1 MKIAENFDQFVER
14 VSEAERTVLNSPA
27 GQALTEELLQM
38 KLAQNP
44 NMTAEEWAQTKSEF
58 MTFLFAMFV
67 KETPEAMKE
76 LGGHVWNALQEAPYP
91 PRNAKK
97 PAEGNYTPCG
107 LPRVLALSMA
117 RPAGFYPFSP
127 FWAAPWPVWLP
138 STITASTPAAAA
150 SAVAAST
157 VPTFSPASS

>member
-58 MTFLFAMFV
+58 MVFLFSALL
-67 KETPEAMKE
+67 KEQPELMKE
-76 LGGHVWNALQEAPYP
+76 LGGHVWNALQEAQ
-91 PRNAKK
+91 
-97 PAEGNYTPCG
+97 
-107 LPRVLALSMA
+107 
-117 RPAGFYPFSP
+117 
-127 FWAAPWPVWLP
+127 
-138 STITASTPAAAA
+138 
-150 SAVAAST
+150 
-157 VPTFSPASS
+157 

>member
-58 MTFLFAMFV
+58 MVFLFSALL
-67 KETPEAMKE
+67 KEQPELMKE
-76 LGGHVWNALQEAPYP
+76 LGGHVWNALQE
-91 PRNAKK
+91 
-97 PAEGNYTPCG
+97 
-107 LPRVLALSMA
+107 
-117 RPAGFYPFSP
+117 SP
-127 FWAAPWPVWLP
+127 
-138 STITASTPAAAA
+138 
-150 SAVAAST
+150 
-157 VPTFSPASS
+157 

>member
-27 GQALTEELLQM
+27 GQALTEELLKM

-44 NMTAEEWAQTKSEF
+44 NMTAEEDWAATSGTPCRKPRKS
-58 MTFLFAMFV
+58 
-67 KETPEAMKE
+67 
-76 LGGHVWNALQEAPYP
+76 

-107 LPRVLALSMA
+107 LPCVLALSMA
-117 RPAGFYPFSP
+117 RPAGFYSL
-127 FWAAPWPVWLP
+127 APSCVPSWVVWPP
-138 STITASTPAAAA
+138 STITTSTPVAAA

>member
-58 MTFLFAMFV
+58 MVFLFSALL
-67 KETPEAMKE
+67 KEQPELMNE
-76 LGGHVWNALQEAPYP
+76 LGGHVWNALQEAP
-91 PRNAKK
+91 
-97 PAEGNYTPCG
+97 
-107 LPRVLALSMA
+107 
-117 RPAGFYPFSP
+117 
-127 FWAAPWPVWLP
+127 
-138 STITASTPAAAA
+138 
-150 SAVAAST
+150 
-157 VPTFSPASS
+157 